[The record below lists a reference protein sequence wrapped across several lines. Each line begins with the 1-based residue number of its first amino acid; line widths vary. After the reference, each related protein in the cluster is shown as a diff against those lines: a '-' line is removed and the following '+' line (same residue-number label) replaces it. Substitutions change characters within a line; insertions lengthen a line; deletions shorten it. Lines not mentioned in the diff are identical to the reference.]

1 MENIL
6 EQKITNVFTKK
17 YNKENYID
25 LLEYIF
31 TIDKI
36 KENTETV
43 NNIKINLLGKANGVY
58 FLEAELETRHQLE
71 YARTLQR
78 DTIQKYFKDIKQE
91 PIAEVIVV
99 FYSKENKDD
108 WRFSLINLYLEEV
121 EQNGKRKLI
130 TATSKATRQSFLV
143 GENEGIRTLL
153 EKLITFKRD
162 KNPTNTCNYKK
173 QDIKEIFNVEKT
185 SEEFFREISKWY
197 EKAIE
202 DLHFPALKNTSK
214 ILNKNLEEE
223 LKPQVIIRIIT
234 RLMFMW
240 FLKKK
245 DNLVPDLFFKK
256 DIIDKYLKDKNTY
269 YNAILQNL
277 FFAVLNQP
285 IDRRRFK
292 NEDKEKRFNAE
303 ANERGV
309 SNLFRYKDLFKSEEL
324 ANDFLEETKKIPY
337 VNGGLFTCHDFQDE
351 NSKTQVRIDGFS
363 ANKNERSILSD
374 EIFFNKEENGII
386 DILNRYNFTIEETTP
401 LEKDIALDP
410 ELLGEVFENLLACYN
425 PETRETARKESGS
438 YYTPRVIVNYMIKES
453 LKEYLKNEL
462 TSYNETEIDKLLD
475 YESIEK
481 IELKDSEKTEI
492 KEKLLK
498 IKIIDPACGSGAFP
512 MGALNMI
519 ILAIEKMSNNEKITY
534 DDKLEIIKNCIYG
547 VDIQNIAVE
556 ISKLRFFISL
566 LIDTEIDKD
575 NKDGNYGFKTLPNLE
590 TKFVCANSLVDI
602 ELPAEP
608 KKELDDFET
617 AMNKAKGMLNLQNM
631 SGSGDFYKRLR
642 QVMNKIREQY
652 LTADNYI
659 DKNRLKKE
667 FEVAKGELLE
677 YCEKNLT
684 LDRKENMKKT
694 VDLLKQ
700 WNPFDISA
708 SCPFFNKEWMFDCG
722 DGFDVVI
729 GNPPYVSNKSIDKE
743 AQKEYKNIYGISED
757 LYNYFF
763 IRGNQILKNGGILSY
778 ITSNTFL
785 TIESKAN
792 IREMLLSNKLLYLL
806 NLGGGVFNNAVVS
819 TAITIYSKRKVNN
832 YNFKYCEV
840 IDKTLTFNNYIDI
853 DVNIYKNTINNVF
866 FTPNE
871 YNMNIY
877 NLYNNKIKELYDN
890 YWDKIS
896 SAKNI
901 EKNNK
906 ELEVYRNNL
915 KAGDITL
922 LGLITD
928 GGQGLATANNGKYIA
943 VLNNTKLA
951 NDIKE
956 KRIKKLKE
964 FNEKKKV
971 LDIIDYKSFLNN
983 KTEKEIAEL
992 FDNLKEE
999 YGRDIFGQG
1008 FLYKIITE
1016 KDIANID
1023 LLTEKEKTNGIDK
1036 EKPHYV
1042 LYDKGDKDGNRWY
1055 LKSPYYIAWNKENV
1069 EFLKENSGKKG
1080 QGMPVVRN
1088 QQFYFKEGFCWSDI
1102 SDTRIKCRIKNK
1114 SINDVAS
1121 MSLYS
1126 YNNLNFYICSLINS
1140 TFIGKFVKTFINAS
1154 IHFQINDARLL
1165 PIIIPN
1171 EKQLKIFERIFNEA
1185 CALQKSKFDGVL
1197 SEWEVEEKLTTLQV
1211 ELDAEVEKLYGVDGR
1226 N

>member
-1 MENIL
+1 MENVL

-99 FYSKENKDD
+99 FYSKENKED

-197 EKAIE
+197 YKAIK
-202 DLHFPALKNTSK
+202 DLRFPALKNTSK

-223 LKPQVIIRIIT
+223 LRPQVIIRIIT
-234 RLMFMW
+234 RLMFVW

-292 NEDKEKRFNAE
+292 NENEEQKYNPK

-363 ANKNERSILSD
+363 SLEKERSFLSD

-425 PETRETARKESGS
+425 PETKETARKESGS
-438 YYTPRVIVNYMIKES
+438 YYTPREIVNYMIKES

-481 IELKDSEKTEI
+481 IELKDSEKAEI

-642 QVMNKIREQY
+642 QVMNKIRNQY

-677 YCEKNLT
+677 YCEKNLI

-729 GNPPYVSNKSIDKE
+729 GNPPYIGEKGNKEIFAPIKESTLKSFYQGKMDLFYFFFHLALNSLKNNGICAFITTNYYITALGANKLRADFKNRAQLLQLINFNELKLFKSALGQHNMITILQKSKLKNKNCKCYVILKEKTINKEGELIDLLLRE
-743 AQKEYKNIYGISED
+743 DDNIKHYNIKQED
-757 LYNYFF
+757 LYD
-763 IRGNQILKNGGILSY
+763 G
-778 ITSNTFL
+778 
-785 TIESKAN
+785 E
-792 IREMLLSNKLLYLL
+792 E
-806 NLGGGVFNNAVVS
+806 
-819 TAITIYSKRKVNN
+819 
-832 YNFKYCEV
+832 
-840 IDKTLTFNNYIDI
+840 NYIRIQD
-853 DVNIYKNTINNVF
+853 NNG
-866 FTPNE
+866 E
-871 YNMNIY
+871 EIKI
-877 NLYNNKIKELYDN
+877 LNKIKLNNDCLGDICN
-890 YWDKIS
+890 VNQGIVSGADKITTKHLKEYNIE
-896 SAKNI
+896 AEKDDGVFVLDLNNYRDIEIIKNI
-901 EKNNK
+901 QKDNTNNILVPFFKNS
-906 ELEVYRNNL
+906 
-915 KAGDITL
+915 DI
-922 LGLITD
+922 
-928 GGQGLATANNGKYIA
+928 
-943 VLNNTKLA
+943 
-951 NDIKE
+951 
-956 KRIKKLKE
+956 
-964 FNEKKKV
+964 
-971 LDIIDYKSFLNN
+971 
-983 KTEKEIAEL
+983 
-992 FDNLKEE
+992 
-999 YGRDIFGQG
+999 
-1008 FLYKIITE
+1008 
-1016 KDIANID
+1016 
-1023 LLTEKEKTNGIDK
+1023 
-1036 EKPHYV
+1036 
-1042 LYDKGDKDGNRWY
+1042 NRY
-1055 LKSPYYIAWNKENV
+1055 TT
-1069 EFLKENSGKKG
+1069 LKENSKFILYLDRTKNNIDNIIIIKKHL
-1080 QGMPVVRN
+1080 N
-1088 QQFYFKEGFCWSDI
+1088 KFKEILENRREVKNNVINFWQLQWPREKNIFTQPKIVAPQRSKKNTFGYNEIPWYASADVYFITNPIEGYNLKYILGLLNSRLYYFWLYYKGKRKGDNLELYQVPLSEI
-1102 SDTRIKCRIKNK
+1102 PIKKVDEYIQNK
-1114 SINDVAS
+1114 VVELVNKIIDKKEKFENAGD
-1121 MSLYS
+1121 LEEEL
-1126 YNNLNFYICSLINS
+1126 NNLVYDLYGLTSEE
-1140 TFIGKFVKTFINAS
+1140 
-1154 IHFQINDARLL
+1154 RLL
-1165 PIIIPN
+1165 V
-1171 EKQLKIFERIFNEA
+1171 
-1185 CALQKSKFDGVL
+1185 D
-1197 SEWEVEEKLTTLQV
+1197 
-1211 ELDAEVEKLYGVDGR
+1211 GVDGE
-1226 N
+1226 